1 MPAIDLDYLVGSAAI
16 DIFVMLAISV
26 GIAAEMRCDN
36 PPYRRMAIK
45 RWQSPGHQTLTICDR
60 TREPSG
66 SKLIS
71 SRLKLANVGDPPA
84 SSDLG
89 PGAGRRTREGP
100 PREGSALLQGLVVCA
115 QCGERMTVRYHQR
128 GGRLVPEYM
137 CQARSIQRGRRG
149 ASRSRA
155 PPLTM
160 RSGSCLSTRL
170 HR

>member
-26 GIAAEMRCDN
+26 GIPAEMRCDN

-100 PREGSALLQGLVVCA
+100 ARRVRSAARLGSMRPVWRTNDCALSSARWTLGARV
-115 QCGERMTVRYHQR
+115 H
-128 GGRLVPEYM
+128 VP
-137 CQARSIQRGRRG
+137 
-149 ASRSRA
+149 
-155 PPLTM
+155 
-160 RSGSCLSTRL
+160 GS
-170 HR
+170 